1 MRDRPLREDAGR
13 REAAWIDWAALAQ
26 SGAGRSAGR
35 ARESPDGPADE
46 QEPMRKEGEDEK
58 REQRQR
64 GKYCGVGVG
73 QLGRYRGERSGWV
86 IGYHRS

>member
-1 MRDRPLREDAGR
+1 
-13 REAAWIDWAALAQ
+13 
-26 SGAGRSAGR
+26 
-35 ARESPDGPADE
+35 
-46 QEPMRKEGEDEK
+46 MRKEGEDEK

>member
-1 MRDRPLREDAGR
+1 MRDRPFGEDARG

-26 SGAGRSAGR
+26 GGAGRAAGW
-35 ARESPDGPADE
+35 ARESPDGPAHE
-46 QEPMRKEGEDEK
+46 QEPVCDQREDEEGEEG
-58 REQRQR
+58 QR
-64 GKYCGVGVG
+64 GKYCGEGVG